1 MKKLI
6 INVLKLSILGCTA
19 ILIHAD
25 ASLNIRNS
33 RHELPIELARRLG
46 HHKIYNIIFQALSSY
61 SQQSNHSE
69 PISTP
74 NSSITLSDFE
84 KQWRQFHLLIQTRML
99 ANQHQLEEQIDSLK
113 DAMDKNQLKQ
123 AIIHRKLQAL
133 TNLYVQQNKQG
144 HQYDTL
150 F

>member
-1 MKKLI
+1 MHNIKNEIRL
-6 INVLKLSILGCTA
+6 ILGCTA

-33 RHELPIELARRLG
+33 RQELPIELARRLG
-46 HHKIYNIIFQALSSY
+46 HHKIYDIILHSLSLSSH
-61 SQQSNHSE
+61 SNLSE
-69 PISTP
+69 PPSTS
-74 NSSITLSDFE
+74 NSSITLSEFE

-99 ANQHQLEEQIDSLK
+99 SNQHQLEEQIDSLK
-113 DAMDKNQLKQ
+113 DAMDKNQIKQ
-123 AIIHRKLQAL
+123 AIIHRKLQTL
-133 TNLYVQQNKQG
+133 TNLYIKQNKQE